1 MRVPNASP
9 CGIVTNFETRC
20 SDHFHPSVLAYVL
33 RNRAAHV
40 ARNSRGALPQRLRDE
55 LWQIGASAVS
65 ASSHLEP
72 QTAATLL
79 LSLAKLSVTLPDTI
93 KALTSDFKFQ
103 RSHPKAIALTLNAF
117 ARHPRALQYVP
128 GSFWAGVAEAVKRL
142 DAQFS
147 PQDAAGCALSIT
159 GLLAANRYRSADATG
174 ACNTPNGIDL
184 IDRQS
189 SQKLKATQAQVL
201 SYAERMMRQL
211 DMFAFQTRDLSCIL
225 RAVYASKVEA
235 PSLIIATLS
244 RLKEAIPTSLNGID
258 DAIYTLD
265 LLPPPDFAADTV
277 EKRRV
282 KRDVA
287 RAEKA
292 FVEWVFE
299 YLEEHLDCLK
309 DRELARLAAACNRL
323 RSWSNDQFAIKFA
336 QRWQE
341 TLRSMEVMPAKYLAH
356 GVCYFL
362 RRYEA
367 SVTRELANKGTEEQQ
382 RIAQVSDLCARVGEM
397 LYDHAATH
405 YSPEDLRRVEELVH
419 VAEQCRAKRKSS
431 QTIART

>member
-1 MRVPNASP
+1 MFLQ
-9 CGIVTNFETRC
+9 G
-20 SDHFHPSVLAYVL
+20 
-33 RNRAAHV
+33 
-40 ARNSRGALPQRLRDE
+40 
-55 LWQIGASAVS
+55 
-65 ASSHLEP
+65 
-72 QTAATLL
+72 
-79 LSLAKLSVTLPDTI
+79 VTLPDTI
-93 KALTSDFKFQ
+93 RALTSDFKFQ

-117 ARHPRALQYVP
+117 ARHPKALHYVP
-128 GSFWAGVAEAVKRL
+128 GTFWSGVADAVKRL
-142 DAQFS
+142 GTEFS

-159 GLLAANRYRSADATG
+159 GLLAANRYRNADATG
-174 ACNTPNGIDL
+174 NTNTSNGVEW

-211 DMFAFQTRDLSCIL
+211 DIFAFKTRDLSCIL
-225 RAVYASKVEA
+225 RSVYASKVEA

-244 RLKEAIPTSLNGID
+244 RLKEVIPASLNGID

-277 EKRRV
+277 EKRRL
-282 KRDVA
+282 KREVA

-309 DRELARLAAACNRL
+309 DHELARLAAACNRL
-323 RSWSNDQFAIKFA
+323 RSWSNDQFVIKFA
-336 QRWQE
+336 QRWQD
-341 TLRSMEVMPAKYLAH
+341 TLRSTEVMPPKYLAH

-367 SVTRELANKGTEEQQ
+367 SVTRELANKGTEEQK

-397 LYDHAATH
+397 LHDHATTH
-405 YSPEDLRRVEELVH
+405 YAPEDLRRVDELVY
-419 VAEQCRAKRKSS
+419 VAEQCRAKRKSNQS
-431 QTIART
+431 NTRT